1 MMKSS
6 RFTFHYKHT
15 QRRKN
20 TMLSQFLYWV
30 SRPVIGLYAQALL
43 RWQVSR
49 QAPLPEGPK
58 ILVANHPTT
67 SDPFFVALAARQ
79 PANILI
85 TEKAFQI
92 PVFGAYLRRLGHI
105 PVIPGQGR
113 PAFERAR
120 QALEAGRTVIMFP
133 EGNLSYDDGSL
144 LQPRSGAARL
154 ALLTGA
160 PIIPIS
166 IHLLLEKV
174 KLITSIIE
182 GESVLI
188 RWPLRGPYAMSIGTA
203 LHFTGD
209 VENWDTVR
217 AVGQQ
222 VMAHIERLVQQA
234 REQIVPVAAA
244 GMA

>member
-1 MMKSS
+1 
-6 RFTFHYKHT
+6 
-15 QRRKN
+15 
-20 TMLSQFLYWV
+20 MLNQFLYWV

-43 RWQVSR
+43 RWQVFR
-49 QAPLPEGPK
+49 QSPLPEGPK
-58 ILVANHPTT
+58 LIVANHPTT

-85 TEKAFQI
+85 TEKAFQV
-92 PVFGAYLRRLGHI
+92 PLFGAYLRRLGHI

-133 EGNLSYDDGSL
+133 EGTLSHEDGRLRS
-144 LQPRSGAARL
+144 PRTGAARL

-160 PIIPIS
+160 PIIPIG
-166 IHLLLEKV
+166 IHLLQEKV

-182 GESVLI
+182 GETVLI
-188 RWPLRGPYAMSIGTA
+188 RWPFRGPYTMTIGSA
-203 LHFTGD
+203 LHFNGD

-217 AVGQQ
+217 TVGQQ
-222 VMAHIERLVQQA
+222 VMAHIERLVEQA
-234 REQIVPVAAA
+234 RERMTPIAAT
-244 GMA
+244 GTL